1 VAIAFKLGDTN
12 LNYKN
17 YKIKNEENKNNN
29 NRNDSFG
36 M

>member
-1 VAIAFKLGDTN
+1 VAIAFKLGATS